1 MRAGDIWW
9 GQIGNCLRALSD
21 VAACIRDSR
30 SVVLELPENLPWR
43 QTFRDNAAIRRSALG
58 GNRGLRMLSWHDG
71 REPGEFI
78 LRELCS
84 REERALYYPGDS
96 CAAYLGQREDL
107 EMNEQDIWITGI
119 HRREDMLK
127 WYAFLAEYER
137 VSEPLADRAV
147 FVLEYDGPTVPN
159 PGVAQITFSVEDYDC
174 RVFCLESGATLK
186 NTDLREYQ
194 AELALRISGTDPELS
209 WALLR
214 TGEQLIRDPV
224 RTAMEVIAGGRSSE
238 GKQFPAMS
246 EKQILSNARRAALV
260 IFFPVL
266 EQWRVDCVQRHE
278 NELEHWLP
286 ITNDHGDE
294 ITDPYDL
301 EFKDLAI
308 FCKKPGNGFT
318 QEEKTKVAFCRE
330 TRNKLAHNNKV
341 LPPEDARQILKL

>member
-9 GQIGNCLRALSD
+9 GQIGNCLSLLTD
-21 VAACIRDSR
+21 VSACIRDSR
-30 SVVLELPENLPWR
+30 SVVLLLPENLPWR
-43 QTFRDNAAIRRSALG
+43 QTFRDNAAVRRAALG
-58 GNRGLRMLSWHDG
+58 GNRGLRMRSW
-71 REPGEFI
+71 REGQDPGEFV

-84 REERALYYPGDS
+84 RSERALYYPGDS

-127 WYAFLAEYER
+127 WYAFLVEYER
-137 VSEPLADRAV
+137 VSQPLVERAV
-147 FVLEYDGPTVPN
+147 FVLEYDGPAVPN
-159 PGVAQITFSVEDYDC
+159 PGVEQILFTVEDYDC

-224 RTAMEVIAGGRSSE
+224 RTAMEAIEGGRSSE
-238 GKQFPAMS
+238 GKRFPVQS
-246 EKQILSNARRAALV
+246 EQQILSNARRAALV
-260 IFFPVL
+260 VFFPVL

-278 NELEHWLP
+278 HELLHWLP
-286 ITNDHGDE
+286 ITNDHGDK

-308 FCKKPGNGFT
+308 FCKKPGNSFT
-318 QEEKTKVAFCRE
+318 LDERAKVAFCRE
-330 TRNKLAHNNKV
+330 TRNKLAHNKV
-341 LPPEDARQILKL
+341 LPPEDARRILKL

>member
-21 VAACIRDSR
+21 VATCIRDSR